1 MQAPCIAAEVPT
13 RPSHAPSIV
22 PQRASLSGKVGACAG
37 FTPPPVPEKVPKC
50 RSCDR
55 RVSASRWTLSR
66 QHTACGALDRSR
78 RSPPRSRSASTMA
91 QRITQYD
98 FSPTHPHLYV
108 LVECM
113 CQAPPG
119 LGGVVLP
126 LGSLGPYTGSRE
138 PSRVRPRLLDPTPLR
153 RAVRRDW
160 HVTSR
165 KRRDMPIPS
174 ILPTVS
180 RVEASN
186 RHRIQGHATSVTSAP
201 STEGGPR
208 RR

>member
-1 MQAPCIAAEVPT
+1 MRYYYPLGISRLIADV
-13 RPSHAPSIV
+13 
-22 PQRASLSGKVGACAG
+22 
-37 FTPPPVPEKVPKC
+37 
-50 RSCDR
+50 RSCFAD
-55 RVSASRWTLSR
+55 VLTIAPR
-66 QHTACGALDRSR
+66 QPTACGALDRSR
-78 RSPPRSRSASTMA
+78 CSPPRSRSVSAMPGP
-91 QRITQYD
+91 ITQYD

-165 KRRDMPIPS
+165 KRRDMLIPP
-174 ILPTVS
+174 ILPQFRPHPGPLTPRLNADVS
-180 RVEASN
+180 PPILRRELRVRPELS
-186 RHRIQGHATSVTSAP
+186 
-201 STEGGPR
+201 
-208 RR
+208 

>member
-1 MQAPCIAAEVPT
+1 MRLARPLPLLAAPLPLRLRDAGAD
-13 RPSHAPSIV
+13 HAV
-22 PQRASLSGKVGACAG
+22 R
-37 FTPPPVPEKVPKC
+37 F
-50 RSCDR
+50 
-55 RVSASRWTLSR
+55 
-66 QHTACGALDRSR
+66 
-78 RSPPRSRSASTMA
+78 
-91 QRITQYD
+91 

-180 RVEASN
+180 RVEASKKGFKVAIHTP
-186 RHRIQGHATSVTSAP
+186 RLFPIGLPKPLRCLDRSILDVIRALGSEMRPSMPRTACTSSKSAVSAIFGASCLRPHAPVERAQGLRRCGGGMYRRFP
-201 STEGGPR
+201 SR
-208 RR
+208 

>member
-1 MQAPCIAAEVPT
+1 
-13 RPSHAPSIV
+13 
-22 PQRASLSGKVGACAG
+22 
-37 FTPPPVPEKVPKC
+37 
-50 RSCDR
+50 
-55 RVSASRWTLSR
+55 
-66 QHTACGALDRSR
+66 
-78 RSPPRSRSASTMA
+78 
-91 QRITQYD
+91 
-98 FSPTHPHLYV
+98 
-108 LVECM
+108 M

-126 LGSLGPYTGSRE
+126 LGSLGPSTGSRE

-180 RVEASN
+180 RVEASKALWPRVSPSQSGLDVAVSCWRGTRPTSSIAYSPTPSIVSESN
-186 RHRIQGHATSVTSAP
+186 MQAPCIAAEVLTRPSHAHSIVPQRANLSGKIGACAGFAPPRCATITPSVS
-201 STEGGPR
+201 R
-208 RR
+208 D